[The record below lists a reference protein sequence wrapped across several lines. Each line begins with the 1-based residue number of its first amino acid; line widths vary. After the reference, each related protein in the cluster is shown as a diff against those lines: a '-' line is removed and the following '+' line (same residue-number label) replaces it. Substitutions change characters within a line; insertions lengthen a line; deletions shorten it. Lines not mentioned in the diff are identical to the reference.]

1 MSLFKCQDVTL
12 DVNGTYHVSF
22 SQIFGATLAITARA
36 AAESPGRG
44 YCGAEAVQ
52 KLVVSGSGKPG
63 FSGEFRFCELKLSLS
78 TILTKTLECFRL
90 GHLRIECISNVTVIV
105 KAQKDNFNFDEK
117 HF

>member
-1 MSLFKCQDVTL
+1 MELTTCRFHKSLELPWQLQPERPPSRRVGDIV
-12 DVNGTYHVSF
+12 
-22 SQIFGATLAITARA
+22 A
-36 AAESPGRG
+36 
-44 YCGAEAVQ
+44 Q
-52 KLVVSGSGKPG
+52 KLSRNSSFRGVENLG
-63 FSGEFRFCELKLSLS
+63 FPESFDFVNFVSLS